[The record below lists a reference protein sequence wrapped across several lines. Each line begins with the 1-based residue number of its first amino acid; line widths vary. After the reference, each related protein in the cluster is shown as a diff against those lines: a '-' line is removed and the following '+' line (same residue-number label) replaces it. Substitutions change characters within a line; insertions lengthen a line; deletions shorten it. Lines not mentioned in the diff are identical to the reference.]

1 MEMKFRHTG
10 KLLLFFILVSLVFSL
25 KVSHID
31 NYVSIKSAFCDP
43 SEENVGIK
51 EKNESTYITLENGM
65 EFVLI
70 ENHSNP
76 MIASVIAVKTG
87 SRNESLNNSGVSHML
102 EHLLFN
108 GTKNR
113 TQEEIYDQMDFYGG
127 YNNAHTTKDFTNFMI
142 LLPAEHI
149 DNGLDIQS
157 DMLFNST
164 IPEEK
169 LEKERGIVIEEIGKD
184 LDMDDHKNKTFF
196 NRKLYG
202 ETSYALPVLGT
213 ASTIT
218 DMTREQI
225 YDYYK
230 KYYIP
235 NNMTGM
241 IIGDFDVV
249 FMTKKLKKYFG
260 IYPPKSLPFSKKLKV
275 KSLNENNIYHA
286 KDNVR
291 KKYVNLGLMAPTM
304 DNPDY
309 FPFTIMV
316 KMLNNNGQLMP
327 GNNHKKESKKAADS
341 ISKIYAEFV
350 SSRDISTLNI
360 YSELT
365 PDADVDEALHDILV
379 NLQKISNR
387 WDINPEEIRGIKT
400 RIKTGEYFL
409 MERMHYYGIS
419 KANMLVNGGYQFME
433 SYLSNIERVTLK
445 QVKRVIRKYLA
456 VDTAR
461 FYRRSGK
468 AENVNY
474 VATIVEPLEKDKE
487 KTLHGDALRASRDNL
502 QRAARGDGRI
512 VKKKIL
518 PNGLTLIV
526 NENNDSR
533 VFAAHVLFKD
543 RCFQEP
549 DGKSGIADFL
559 HRIIIKG
566 TTNKSEYEIDKI
578 INATGAR
585 FTLYDDS
592 YIPYDDY
599 RSSPQ
604 YSFIRMETIDDFYE
618 ESLDLLADIV
628 QNPTFEQEKIELV
641 RKMMLNIINND
652 DSRVSKTAK
661 NLFYKNLFPGLS
673 LSKRYTGNIKTIS
686 SITRDDLVGFH
697 KDYFSPNN
705 MVINI
710 VSSVSN
716 DIIIRKIEQLF
727 GSLSMNSKLKK
738 PAQMKPQQIS
748 GIKEINVKKNKEQSY
763 VYLGYSIANIEEK
776 DEAPLVVLSSAL
788 SNAIAFKLR
797 EEQGLAYSIGC
808 SIQIVNN
815 MGWFVCN
822 MGTRKMNIETARK
835 GIIEMIGKYKR
846 REYNEKEVEKAINK
860 LRGRMMMRR
869 LPRINQAYYASIYE
883 FYKDDYSY
891 DRKFIEK
898 LVNVTPDDVK
908 RVAEKI
914 FTGERP
920 SLCCC

>member
-1 MEMKFRHTG
+1 MERKFRYTG
-10 KLLLFFILVSLVFSL
+10 KLLLFFILVSLVFTFN
-25 KVSHID
+25 IWNIN
-31 NYVSIKSAFCDP
+31 NYASIKNAFCDP
-43 SEENVGIK
+43 S

-87 SRNESLNNSGVSHML
+87 SRNENLNNNGVSHML

-108 GTKNR
+108 GTKSR

-157 DMLFNST
+157 DMLFNSI

-184 LDMDDHKNKTFF
+184 MDMDDYKNSTFF
-196 NRKLYG
+196 NRKLYEG
-202 ETSYALPVLGT
+202 TSYALPVLGT
-213 ASTIT
+213 VSTIT

-241 IIGDFDVV
+241 IIGDFDVAS
-249 FMTKKLKKYFG
+249 MTEKLRKYFG
-260 IYPPKSLPFSKKLKV
+260 MYPPKAIPFSKKLKV
-275 KSLNENNIYHA
+275 KSLYDNNVYHA
-286 KDNVR
+286 KDNVKR
-291 KKYVNLGLMAPTM
+291 KYVSLGLSAPTM
-304 DNPDY
+304 GNPDY
-309 FPFTIMV
+309 FPFTILV
-316 KMLNNNGQLMP
+316 KMLNSNGHLRP
-327 GNNHKKESKKAADS
+327 SDNHEKEAKKTPDS

-350 SSRDISTLNI
+350 SGRDISTLNI

-365 PDADVDEALHDILV
+365 PNADVKEALHDILV
-379 NLQKISNR
+379 NLQNISKR
-387 WDINPEEIRGIKT
+387 WDIKPEEIRGVKT
-400 RIKTGEYFL
+400 KIKTGEYFL

-433 SYLSNIERVTLK
+433 SYLDNIERVTLK
-445 QVKRVIRKYLA
+445 QVKRVLRKYLA

-468 AENVNY
+468 PESVNY
-474 VATIVEPLEKDKE
+474 VATVVEPLEKDKE
-487 KTLHGDALRASRDNL
+487 KALDGDALLASGDSV
-502 QRAARGDGRI
+502 QRAVMGDDGRK

-518 PNGLTLIV
+518 TNGLTLIV

-533 VFAAHVLFKD
+533 VFAAHLLFKD

-549 DGKSGIADFL
+549 ENKSGIADFL
-559 HRIIIKG
+559 HRIIIRG
-566 TTNKSEYEIDKI
+566 TTNKTEQEIDKI
-578 INATGAR
+578 INTTGAR
-585 FTLYDDS
+585 FTLYDDP

-604 YSFIRMETIDDFYE
+604 YSFIRLETIDDFYE
-618 ESLDLLADIV
+618 ESLGLLADIV

-641 RKMMLNIINND
+641 RKTMLGIIND
-652 DSRVSKTAK
+652 EDSRVSKTARK
-661 NLFYKNLFPGLS
+661 LFYKNMFPGLS
-673 LSKRYTGNIKTIS
+673 LSKRYTGSIETVS
-686 SITRDDLVGFH
+686 SITRDDLVNFH
-697 KDYFSPNN
+697 KKYFSPNN

-710 VSSVSN
+710 VSSVPN
-716 DIIIRKIEQLF
+716 DVIIKKIEQLF
-727 GSLSMNSKLKK
+727 SGLVMNSELKK
-738 PAQMKPQQIS
+738 PGQIKALPIS
-748 GIKEINVKKNKEQSY
+748 GIEEINVKKNKQQSY
-763 VYLGYSIANIEEK
+763 VYLGYPIADIEEK
-776 DEAPLVVLSSAL
+776 DEAPLVILNSIL

-808 SIQIVNN
+808 SIPIVDN

-822 MGTRKMNIETARK
+822 MGTRKINIETARK
-835 GIIEMIGKYKR
+835 GIVEMIAEYKS
-846 REYNEKEVEKAINK
+846 REYAEKEVEKAINK
-860 LRGRMMMRR
+860 QRGRMMMRR
-869 LPRINQAYYASIYE
+869 LPRINQAYYAAIYE
-883 FYKDDYSY
+883 FYKDDYRY
-891 DRKFIEK
+891 DHKFIDA
-898 LVNVTPDDVK
+898 LVNVTPEDVK
-908 RVAEKI
+908 RVAEKYLQAKDYLYVVV
-914 FTGERP
+914 E
-920 SLCCC
+920 